1 MNHPI
6 ASHPSHPPPALS
18 SQEQE
23 RVRDILSHRWS
34 ENTQKA
40 YASMWRLWCSWCN
53 QESMEPLL
61 SEESALFRYVL
72 HLEEEGK
79 SYTTI
84 SNHLI
89 AIRHG
94 HKAKGQPL
102 PNASDELRLFLEA
115 LRKKM
120 RSRPKRKT
128 PLTIERLQRA
138 LESMQLEG
146 WERALL
152 VWGFATGCRRGE
164 LVALRVEDIEVE
176 EKGMRVHLRASKT
189 NQAGKEEY
197 ISVPREWGLYPSM
210 LDWCDAQKSQRSQ
223 GWLFPSINR
232 PQQHLSCKT
241 VARLVKRAAE
251 AINLDPSMFSGHS
264 LRAGVATSLD
274 EAGADLRAIGA
285 HLRQRDIYRTTTKY
299 VRADDFR
306 NNPMKRL

>member
-102 PNASDELRLFLEA
+102 PNASDELRVFLEA

-152 VWGFATGCRRGE
+152 VWGFATGCRRSE

-197 ISVPREWGLYPSM
+197 ISVPHEW
-210 LDWCDAQKSQRSQ
+210 
-223 GWLFPSINR
+223 
-232 PQQHLSCKT
+232 
-241 VARLVKRAAE
+241 RLVPIDAGLVRCAKKPTLARMA
-251 AINLDPSMFSGHS
+251 LS
-264 LRAGVATSLD
+264 LYQPTPTAPFLQDSCASCQTSSRGYQPRPIDVFGPLL
-274 EAGADLRAIGA
+274 ACR
-285 HLRQRDIYRTTTKY
+285 R
-299 VRADDFR
+299 R
-306 NNPMKRL
+306 NIAR